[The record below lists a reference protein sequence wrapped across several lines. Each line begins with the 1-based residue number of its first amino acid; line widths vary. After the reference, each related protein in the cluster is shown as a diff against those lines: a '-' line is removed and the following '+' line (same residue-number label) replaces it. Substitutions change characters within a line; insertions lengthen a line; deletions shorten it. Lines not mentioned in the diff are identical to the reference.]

1 MDTYKLKISK
11 DALINATNLR
21 NNNLQQRNLKEVI
34 TEIIKRISQ
43 ELISA
48 HRDGN
53 HHIITT
59 MPITF
64 SIPNM
69 SNSDSQRYIY
79 ASVIDELISKDYRIW
94 IAPGKNACRIKI
106 TWMSPADETEMKYQ
120 TQLIAKHTMQF

>member
-106 TWMSPADETEMKYQ
+106 TWMSPEDETEMKYQ